1 MISLVLKN
9 VYFGIIYQD
18 LTKLLQKMISKITN
32 NKQTNKQKKKSYL
45 GSSANVRD
53 LGFSAKTH

>member
-1 MISLVLKN
+1 
-9 VYFGIIYQD
+9 
-18 LTKLLQKMISKITN
+18 MISKIIN
-32 NKQTNKQKKKSYL
+32 NKQTNKQTKKKSYL